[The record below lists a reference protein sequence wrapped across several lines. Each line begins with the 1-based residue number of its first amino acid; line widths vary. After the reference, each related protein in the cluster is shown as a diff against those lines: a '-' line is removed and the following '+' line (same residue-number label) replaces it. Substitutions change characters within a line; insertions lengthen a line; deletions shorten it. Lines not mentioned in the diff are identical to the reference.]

1 LCEVAF
7 YEKGSITGVYYLPNA
22 MECRKN
28 KLDRWDVY
36 NLAYPEKPILAGFP
50 NKTKAKRAAR
60 QLLKEAIPD
69 EQL

>member
-1 LCEVAF
+1 
-7 YEKGSITGVYYLPNA
+7 

-36 NLAYPEKPILAGFP
+36 NLAYPQKPILAGFP